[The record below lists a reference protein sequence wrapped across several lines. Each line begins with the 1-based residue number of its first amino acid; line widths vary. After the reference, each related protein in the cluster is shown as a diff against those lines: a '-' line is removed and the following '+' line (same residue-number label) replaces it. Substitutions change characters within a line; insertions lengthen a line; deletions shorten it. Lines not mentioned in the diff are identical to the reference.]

1 MWLLDIRSN
10 AVRWIGGAAAKPL
23 VVEAG
28 TRSDAVLVAG
38 RRVHSGEPP
47 LPPLFRGGY
56 QLLAF
61 WMGGGH
67 GYRYFT
73 PSYYPTTPLSGP
85 GFTTKGARPFNDDE
99 EIFEFLKIWVV
110 WNDIE

>member
-1 MWLLDIRSN
+1 VAAGYKSN

-23 VVEAG
+23 VVEG
-28 TRSDAVLVAG
+28 GYRSMQCWWLGGACT
-38 RRVHSGEPP
+38 SGEPP
-47 LPPLFRGGY
+47 EPPLFRGGY